1 MISVVYNVYYLL
13 CFHVIYFIFK
23 RNEVVDYLLRSLC
36 FIALIGL
43 CVRLSRDIVY
53 KDLNTIHRIFLRIG
67 FKTVS
72 ETTHWNALNKCNLN
86 SQFSRPCFL
95 CQWFYL
101 VRTPVLEPSLGFLW
115 CSEKT
120 FAKTHI
126 YIATSTFIFTL
137 TTVKE
142 IWTYFP

>member
-1 MISVVYNVYYLL
+1 M
-13 CFHVIYFIFK
+13 
-23 RNEVVDYLLRSLC
+23 C

-126 YIATSTFIFTL
+126 YSNIHVYIYFNNCKRNMNLLPVMHHWIKIVGLTKCCCVEVTFLLKVMF
-137 TTVKE
+137 
-142 IWTYFP
+142 FA